1 MAKNQFD
8 PPEFFEDTLYD
19 PVNAA
24 TGTERG
30 RLRGRMLKAAADEKQ
45 KAGFYLSKTTLK
57 RFNRTFYALKLEGVS
72 VLNKSA
78 LLEAAL
84 AFALEDIEKGNDSE
98 VLKRFL

>member
-1 MAKNQFD
+1 VPK
-8 PPEFFEDTLYD
+8 
-19 PVNAA
+19 
-24 TGTERG
+24 G
-30 RLRGRMLKAAADEKQ
+30 AADEKQ
-45 KAGFYLSKTTLK
+45 KAGFYLSKTTLT

-84 AFALEDIEKGNDSE
+84 AFALDDIEKGGGSE